1 MNRAEYLQQLK
12 IALQGLP
19 NDDLQDILYDY
30 EEHFDIGL
38 SKGKSEEEISQE
50 LGDPQDIANNY
61 KSSFKNYQNETVY
74 NSNNSS
80 NNSVRTL
87 LIVLALGF
95 FNLVIVLGP
104 FLGIVGGLIGLY
116 GGSVGILAGG
126 LGSFFGAIIGPL
138 GFFNININFHP
149 LTGIAFG
156 IALTSLGILGLL
168 LCVYLTKLLYKGAIK
183 YIQWNLDLIKR

>member
-1 MNRAEYLQQLK
+1 M
-12 IALQGLP
+12 QGLP

-74 NSNNSS
+74 NSNNNSS
-80 NNSVRTL
+80 NNSLRTL

-116 GGSVGILAGG
+116 GGAIGILAGG

-138 GFFNININFHP
+138 GFFNISINFHP

-156 IALTSLGILGLL
+156 IALTSLGILSLL